1 MILQW
6 TCKSKNVLFLRLP
19 TYAEWETAHLY
30 RGVLTQVSVVP
41 RGAPAGHQLGLGRP
55 DTLLACPSVQA
66 RIGITEVYTEQ
77 WSRSQCRLLGDED
90 ISKDKPKWTY
100 HLQSQIHIFNALVHS
115 NFMCLMIHLTS
126 QMLTETTNQS
136 SK

>member
-1 MILQW
+1 MILQR

-77 WSRSQCRLLGDED
+77 
-90 ISKDKPKWTY
+90 
-100 HLQSQIHIFNALVHS
+100 
-115 NFMCLMIHLTS
+115 
-126 QMLTETTNQS
+126 
-136 SK
+136 